1 MIVRFVDIVGIVD
14 HLLKVAFQKAR
25 YVIEFIAPKAFFLPF
40 QSFNFER
47 HLMMVIPRQD
57 KTRFYLYRKITE
69 NSKINQCKFT
79 VAKVREKLKCCRHR
93 QISNV
98 SQINNT

>member
-25 YVIEFIAPKAFFLPF
+25 YVIESIAPKAFFLPF

-57 KTRFYLYRKITE
+57 KTNFIDT
-69 NSKINQCKFT
+69 
-79 VAKVREKLKCCRHR
+79 EKLQK
-93 QISNV
+93 
-98 SQINNT
+98 TAK